1 MQPMAEQT
9 SDQSVDTTRR
19 ALLGTLAGAGLAAPF
34 LAGSRTSRAEPI
46 VLRYTAHT
54 PRSHGLYTH
63 AFVPFAEL
71 VERETAGRLR
81 LVAFTDQL
89 MHDAVDGFK
98 ACVTGISDYT
108 PGYVTYQPG
117 SFDLLHATQL
127 PFLFPTP
134 QVASLVMEE
143 LYPKYFKD
151 EYERM
156 GVYLAHV
163 DCTSPYNIIS
173 KSPIRRLEDLSNIK
187 IRSTGGLVAE
197 IFRELGASPVALA
210 TPEIYTALQR
220 GVVDAVALSVSDMVS
235 YRLQEIAPYYT
246 RIDLNV
252 LALHFCLSQRAF
264 DSLPPD
270 LKDQF
275 YRLLRIRSQ
284 IAVQNYYS
292 GAGDDRAY
300 AALHEGGVEVI
311 DLDEEEHARFR
322 NAVAPLRERFIAQ
335 HEAAGRPAAECIAEM
350 EALAVEY
357 APLTNAELNARVAT
371 QPVMGIIDL

>member
-1 MQPMAEQT
+1 MAERT

-19 ALLGTLAGAGLAAPF
+19 ALLGTLAGAGIAAPF

-63 AFVPFAEL
+63 AFIPFAEL
-71 VERETAGRLR
+71 VERETEGRLQ

-143 LYPKYFKD
+143 LYPKYFKE

-173 KSPIRRLEDLSNIK
+173 KTPIRRLEDLSAIK
-187 IRSTGGLVAE
+187 IRSTGGIVAE

-264 DSLPPD
+264 DSLPQD
-270 LKDQF
+270 LKEQF
-275 YRLLRIRSQ
+275 YYLLRIRSQ

-292 GAGDDRAY
+292 GPGDDRAY
-300 AALHEGGVEVI
+300 GALDAANVEII
-311 DLDEEEHARFR
+311 DLDEDEHVRFR
-322 NAVAPLRERFIAQ
+322 EAVAPLRARFIAR
-335 HEAAGRPAAECIAEM
+335 HEAEGRPAAECIAEM

-357 APLTNAELNARVAT
+357 APLTNAELNARVANR
-371 QPVMGIIDL
+371 PVMGIIDL

>member
-1 MQPMAEQT
+1 MSQSEK
-9 SDQSVDTTRR
+9 SVDTTRR
-19 ALLGTLAGAGLAAPF
+19 ALLGALAGAGVAAPF

-89 MHDAVDGFK
+89 MHDPIDGFK

-117 SFDLLHATQL
+117 SFKLLHATQL

-143 LYPKYFKD
+143 LYPRYFKD

-156 GVYLAHV
+156 GVYLAHI

-173 KSPIRRLEDLSNIK
+173 KTPILRLEDLSGIK
-187 IRSTGGLVAE
+187 IRSTGGIVAD
-197 IFRELGASPVALA
+197 IFRELGAAPVALA
-210 TPEIYTALQR
+210 ASEVYTALQR
-220 GVVDAVALSVSDMVS
+220 GVVDAVALSVSDMAS
-235 YRLQEIAPYYT
+235 YRLQEIGPFYT

-270 LKDQF
+270 LKEQF

-292 GAGDDRAY
+292 GPGDDRAY
-300 AALHEGGVEVI
+300 AALRGGGTEII
-311 DLDEEEHARFR
+311 DLDEEERARFR
-322 NAVAPLRERFIAQ
+322 EAVAPLRERFIAE
-335 HEAAGRPAAECIAEM
+335 HEAEGLPARDCVAEM
-350 EALAVEY
+350 EALAAEY
-357 APLTNAELNARVAT
+357 APLTNAELNERVAT